1 MRITNPDSQ
10 SANTR
15 RAWEAQMLSRLRQA
29 AENYSYARISAQTG
43 VHAESVRR
51 YLTKGRPSAYFIAAF
66 CQSFGVSPSWILTG
80 EEAANPRQVTATI
93 EPKPRPTARA
103 GRAAS

>member
-1 MRITNPDSQ
+1 MRITNSDPQ

-15 RAWEAQMLSRLRQA
+15 RTWEAQMLARLRLA
-29 AENYSYARISAQTG
+29 AENYSYARISSQTG

-66 CQSFGVSPSWILTG
+66 CQSFGVSPSWILSG
-80 EEAANPRQVTATI
+80 EEAANPRQITGTI
-93 EPKPRPTARA
+93 EPKSRPTTRA
-103 GRAAS
+103 SRTAS